1 VRSRAL
7 PASKRRGRH
16 ASLFNLSAALKNAGR
31 LAEAAEVMLQGLAM
45 ARELGLELTAGAA
58 LFVNA
63 ANQLFLLGRW
73 QEEEEDLLRK
83 APRLERPLDSA
94 PTCR

>member
-1 VRSRAL
+1 
-7 PASKRRGRH
+7 
-16 ASLFNLSAALKNAGR
+16 
-31 LAEAAEVMLQGLAM
+31 MLQGLARV
-45 ARELGLELTAGAA
+45 REVNLELTAGAA

-73 QEEEEDLLRK
+73 QEEDLLRK
-83 APRLERPLDSA
+83 APRLERPFDSA

>member
-1 VRSRAL
+1 M
-7 PASKRRGRH
+7 PAYS
-16 ASLFNLSAALKNAGR
+16 NLSAALENAGR
-31 LAEAAEVMLQGLAM
+31 LAEAAEVMFQGLAR
-45 ARELGLELTAGAA
+45 ARELDLELTAGAA

-63 ANQLFLLGRW
+63 ANQSFLLGRW
-73 QEEEEDLLRK
+73 QEEEEEEEEEDLLRK